1 MASTAPT
8 IDDIA
13 GRTLLF
19 RVGSVVYGCDIR
31 AIREIV
37 PYRRATR
44 LPGAP
49 PYVQGLINVRGT
61 IVTVLDVG
69 ARLEPGRAPATDGSI
84 IMVEY
89 GTRTVGLVVEEVMD
103 VRVLSFDSDGAAD
116 APKDTIVH
124 GVGRV
129 ETTVVV
135 ALDVRALIKQ
145 VLLT

>member
-1 MASTAPT
+1 MT
-8 IDDIA
+8 D

-19 RVGSVVYGCDIR
+19 RVGPTIYGCDIH
-31 AIREIV
+31 AVREIV

-49 PYVQGLINVRGT
+49 SYVQGLINVRGT

-69 ARLEPGRAPATDGSI
+69 VRLAPEGEGEGARAPASEGSI
-84 IMVEY
+84 IMVEI
-89 GTRTVGLVVEEVMD
+89 GSRTVGLVVQEVLD
-103 VRVLSFDSDGAAD
+103 VRRLTLGDEDVVD
-116 APKDTIVH
+116 AVGVVR

-129 ETTVVV
+129 EEAVVV
-135 ALDVRALIKQ
+135 ALDVHTLIKQ

>member
-1 MASTAPT
+1 MT
-8 IDDIA
+8 D

-19 RVGSVVYGCDIR
+19 RVGPTIYGCDIQ
-31 AIREIV
+31 AVREIV

-49 PYVQGLINVRGT
+49 SYVQGLINVRGT

-69 ARLEPGRAPATDGSI
+69 VRLAPDGVDRAPASEGSI

-89 GTRTVGLVVEEVMD
+89 GSRTVGLVVEEVMD
-103 VRVLSFDSDGAAD
+103 VRRLAVGEDEAVD
-116 APKDTIVH
+116 ASGVVR

-129 ETTVVV
+129 DETVVV
-135 ALDVRALIKQ
+135 ALDVHTLIKQ

>member
-1 MASTAPT
+1 M
-8 IDDIA
+8 ID

-19 RVGSVVYGCDIR
+19 RVGPTIYGCDIQ
-31 AIREIV
+31 AVREIV

-49 PYVQGLINVRGT
+49 SYVQGLINVRGT

-69 ARLEPGRAPATDGSI
+69 VRLDPDGGGARAPASEGSI
-84 IMVEY
+84 IMVEH
-89 GTRTVGLVVEEVMD
+89 GSRTVGLVVQEVMD
-103 VRVLSFDSDGAAD
+103 VRRLTLGDEDVVD
-116 APKDTIVH
+116 AVGVVR

-129 ETTVVV
+129 DEAVVV
-135 ALDVRALIKQ
+135 ALDVHTLIKQ

>member
-1 MASTAPT
+1 MT
-8 IDDIA
+8 D

-19 RVGSVVYGCDIR
+19 RVGPTIYGCDIQTV
-31 AIREIV
+31 REIV

-49 PYVQGLINVRGT
+49 SYVQGLINVRGT

-69 ARLEPGRAPATDGSI
+69 VRLAPDGVDRAPASEGSI

-89 GTRTVGLVVEEVMD
+89 GSRTVGLVVEEVMD
-103 VRVLSFDSDGAAD
+103 VRRLAVGEDEAVD
-116 APKDTIVH
+116 ASGVVR

-129 ETTVVV
+129 DETVVV
-135 ALDVRALIKQ
+135 ALDVHTLIKQ

>member
-1 MASTAPT
+1 MT
-8 IDDIA
+8 D

-19 RVGSVVYGCDIR
+19 RVGPTIYGCDIQ
-31 AIREIV
+31 AVREIV

-49 PYVQGLINVRGT
+49 SYVQGLINVRGT

-69 ARLEPGRAPATDGSI
+69 VRLAPDGGERVPATEGSI
-84 IMVEY
+84 IMVEH
-89 GTRTVGLVVEEVMD
+89 GSRTVGLVVQEVMD
-103 VRVLSFDSDGAAD
+103 VRRLTLGEDEAVD
-116 APKDTIVH
+116 ASGVVR

-129 ETTVVV
+129 DEAVVV
-135 ALDVRALIKQ
+135 ALDVHTLIKQ

>member
-1 MASTAPT
+1 MASTARTPES
-8 IDDIA
+8 ID

-19 RVGSVVYGCDIR
+19 RVGPTIYGCDIQ
-31 AIREIV
+31 AVREIV

-49 PYVQGLINVRGT
+49 SYVQGLINVRGT

-69 ARLEPGRAPATDGSI
+69 VRLDPEGTRAPASDGSI
-84 IMVEY
+84 IMVEH
-89 GTRTVGLVVEEVMD
+89 GSRTVGLVVQEVLD
-103 VRVLSFDSDGAAD
+103 VRRLTLGDEDVVD
-116 APKDTIVH
+116 AVGVVR

-129 ETTVVV
+129 DEAVVV
-135 ALDVRALIKQ
+135 ALDVHTLIKQ